1 MQLVTSSSAVGPA
14 GVDAQPVRRS
24 AVAARMIREVCLMR
38 IALGYQLGLRDA
50 SFLSAERNT
59 RQNLNLAVQSADV
72 TNKRQAADGDS
83 GSKG

>member
-1 MQLVTSSSAVGPA
+1 MQCVTSALATSFGDSE
-14 GVDAQPVRRS
+14 AQPVRS
-24 AVAARMIREVCLMR
+24 SVVTARMIREVCLMR
-38 IALGYQLGLRDA
+38 IALGYQLGLLDA
-50 SFLSAERNT
+50 SFLGAERNT